1 MLPDSTICLDAR
13 KQRNASYDGVFVVG
27 DGQRFCR
34 PSCPTRVPAKLVR
47 QFFGCV
53 AAARSAGLVPCKRC
67 VPERAPRLPDWRITD
82 TRVLHALRLIE
93 QGALALGSVRAL
105 AERLGTS
112 AKTLDALFAL
122 EFGAS
127 VAGLGDDFL
136 LRVGMPKERGRI
148 QGASRL
154 CLQVREPY
162 DADWVFGFLDKRS
175 LPGLEEVVD
184 GVYRRKLSSGGTTD
198 AWLAVRYMH
207 GELLIDLPPM
217 SRARRFEL
225 LGRVGVVFDVSADP
239 QAVDGLLKKEQWLRP
254 QVTEGIRVPG
264 AWDGFETAVRAILGQ
279 QVSVARA
286 RNLAIDL
293 MQRFGRDGFPT
304 PAELVEADVS
314 AIGMPGKRGGA
325 VRELAAAVLDGRLH
339 LSNVAQADEQ
349 FKALCALPGIGPWT
363 AGYVSMRIAGD
374 ANAFPRADWV
384 ILKQLALTAVAAER
398 YSQAWQPFRAYA
410 LMYIWQASSAG
421 NSPTPTK
428 THQNQGAR

>member
-1 MLPDSTICLDAR
+1 MLPDPTICLDAR
-13 KQRNASYDGVFVVG
+13 KQRDKNYDGVFVVG

-34 PSCPTRVPAKLVR
+34 PSCPTRVPAKSLR

-53 AAARSAGLVPCKRC
+53 AAARNAGLVACKRC
-67 VPERAPRLPDWRITD
+67 LPDRAPRLPDWRITD
-82 TRVLHALRLIE
+82 SNVLRALRLIE
-93 QGALALGSVRAL
+93 RGALATGGVKTL
-105 AERLGTS
+105 AERIGTS
-112 AKTLDALFAL
+112 AKALGEAFSA

-127 VAGLGDDFL
+127 VADIGDDFL
-136 LRVGMPKERGRI
+136 LRVGMPRERGRS
-148 QGASRL
+148 QGVLRL

-184 GVYRRKLSSGGTTD
+184 GVYRRRLSYDKSPE
-198 AWLAVRYMH
+198 ASVWLTVGYVD
-207 GELLIDLPPM
+207 GELVIDLPPM
-217 SRARRFEL
+217 SRASRFEL
-225 LGRVGVVFDVSADP
+225 LGRIGSVFDVSADP
-239 QAVDGLLKKEQWLRP
+239 HSVDAALVKEQWLRP
-254 QVTEGIRVPG
+254 QVTGGIRVPG

-325 VRELAAAVLDGRLH
+325 VRELAAAVLDGRLN
-339 LSNVAQADEQ
+339 LSNVAHADEQ
-349 FKALCALPGIGPWT
+349 FAALCALPGIGPWT

-384 ILKQLALTAVAAER
+384 ILKQLALTAGAAER
-398 YSQAWQPFRAYA
+398 YSQAWRPFRAYA
-410 LMYIWQASSAG
+410 LMYIWQASAAG
-421 NSPTPTK
+421 KAP
-428 THQNQGAR
+428 